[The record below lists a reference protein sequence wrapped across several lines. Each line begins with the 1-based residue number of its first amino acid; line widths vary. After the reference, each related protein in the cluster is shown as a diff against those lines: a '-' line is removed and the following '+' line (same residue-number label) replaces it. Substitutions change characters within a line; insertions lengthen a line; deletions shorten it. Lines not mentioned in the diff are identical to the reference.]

1 MVAWFYLFYK
11 YPFVLK
17 IHTEMLWVKSY
28 DNLLSGMCFKIIWG
42 GGGVGYNTNETRLAA
57 LIIVE
62 GGWEVHGYHIL
73 LDLFLYI

>member
-1 MVAWFYLFYK
+1 
-11 YPFVLK
+11 
-17 IHTEMLWVKSY
+17 
-28 DNLLSGMCFKIIWG
+28 MCFKIIWG

-73 LDLFLYI
+73 LIHLKNSL